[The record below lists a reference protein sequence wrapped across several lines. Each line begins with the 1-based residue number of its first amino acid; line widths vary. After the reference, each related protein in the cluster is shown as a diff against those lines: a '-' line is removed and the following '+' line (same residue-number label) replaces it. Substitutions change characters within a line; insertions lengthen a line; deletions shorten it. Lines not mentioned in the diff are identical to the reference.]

1 MTNPS
6 GPDRSPEPDPDPD
19 PVVVQAGGVVG
30 TRDGAPVHRTFA
42 SDNWAGV
49 HPEVLEAVV
58 RANVG
63 HAPSYGADAITE
75 DALAL
80 FRDHFGPSAEVY
92 FCFNGTGTNVVGLQ
106 SMLRPFEAVV
116 CSEGA
121 HINVDECGAPER
133 FLGSKLL
140 TVPTADGKLTPSAAA
155 AVIRGVGDE
164 HHVQAR
170 VVSITQSTEVGTVY
184 TVDEIS
190 ALSEWAHGE
199 GMLVHL
205 DGARIANAAVSL
217 GVDLGAFG
225 TAAGVDVLSFGG
237 TKNGALGAEAVVT
250 FRPESDTSLRFL
262 RKQSMQLSSKMR
274 FVAAQFVALLT
285 DDLWKRS
292 ATRANAMAA
301 RLGAGAAAVPGVTLA
316 YPVQANGV
324 FAVLPPAV
332 TEAMQAE
339 WPFYVWD
346 EASGIVRW
354 MASFDT
360 TESDVDRFVTRLAE
374 VMAERG

>member
-1 MTNPS
+1 MATSPPAPS
-6 GPDRSPEPDPDPD
+6 STSSTG
-19 PVVVQAGGVVG
+19 AGHP
-30 TRDGAPVHRTFA
+30 RRTFA
-42 SDNWAGV
+42 SDNWSGI
-49 HPEVLEAVV
+49 HPEVLEAIA

-63 HAPSYGADAITE
+63 HAPSYGADAVTE
-75 DALAL
+75 EALSL
-80 FRDHFGPSAEVY
+80 FRHHFGPSTEVS
-92 FCFNGTGTNVVGLQ
+92 FCFNGTGANVVGLQ
-106 SMLRPFEAVV
+106 TLLRPHEAVI
-116 CSEGA
+116 CAEGA
-121 HINVDECGAPER
+121 HIDVDECGAPER

-140 TVPTADGKLTPSAAA
+140 PVPAPDGKLTPASAAS
-155 AVIRGVGDE
+155 VVHGVGDE

-184 TVDEIS
+184 TVDEI
-190 ALSEWAHGE
+190 ADLADWAHGE
-199 GMLVHL
+199 GLLLHL
-205 DGARIANAAVSL
+205 DGARIANGAASL

-225 TAAGVDVLSFGG
+225 SDAGVDVLSFGG

-250 FRPESDTSLRFL
+250 FRNESATSLRFI

-285 DDLWKRS
+285 DDLWRRN

-316 YPVQANGV
+316 HPVEANGV
-324 FAVLPPAV
+324 FAVLPAAV
-332 TEAMQAE
+332 VEVLQAE

-346 EASGIVRW
+346 EDTGTVRW

-360 TESDVDRFVTRLAE
+360 TEADVDGFVASLAE
-374 VMAERG
+374 VMTDLG

>member
-1 MTNPS
+1 MSSSSPS
-6 GPDRSPEPDPDPD
+6 GADHPR
-19 PVVVQAGGVVG
+19 
-30 TRDGAPVHRTFA
+30 RTFA

-49 HPEVLEAVV
+49 HPEVLEAIA

-63 HAPSYGADAITE
+63 HAPAYGADAVTE
-75 DALAL
+75 EALSL

-106 SMLRPFEAVV
+106 TLLRPHEAVV
-116 CSEGA
+116 CAEGA

-140 TVPTADGKLTPSAAA
+140 AVPAPDGKLTPASAAT
-155 AVIRGVGDE
+155 VVHGIGDE

-184 TVDEIS
+184 TVDEIA
-190 ALSEWAHGE
+190 ALAEWAHSE
-199 GMLVHL
+199 GLLVHL

-217 GVDLGAFG
+217 GVDFGAFG
-225 TAAGVDVLSFGG
+225 AGAGVDVLSFGG

-250 FRPESDTSLRFL
+250 FRTESETSLRFV

-285 DDLWKRS
+285 DDLWERS

-301 RLGAGAAAVPGVTLA
+301 RLGAGASAVPGVRLA
-316 YPVQANGV
+316 HPVQANGV
-324 FAVLPPAV
+324 FAVLPAAV
-332 TEAMQAE
+332 TEVLQAE

-346 EASGIVRW
+346 EETGTVRW

-360 TESDVDRFVTRLAE
+360 TEADVDGFVARLAE
-374 VMAERG
+374 VMAELG